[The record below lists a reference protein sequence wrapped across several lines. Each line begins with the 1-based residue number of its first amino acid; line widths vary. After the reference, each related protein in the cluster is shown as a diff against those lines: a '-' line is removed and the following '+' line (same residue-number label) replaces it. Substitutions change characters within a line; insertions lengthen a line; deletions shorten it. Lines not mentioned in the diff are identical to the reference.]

1 MFLVVCISTLIMLY
15 TTNIRVVHGLVLSY
29 ALADIPHWASL
40 LFVLGADGLSQWRT
54 WDTSLWLQFIVP
66 MFTLGIKVAYLTG
79 AFGPDGVY
87 QETPRKRSRRQ
98 GKSSSSGSSS
108 SSKKKGE

>member
-1 MFLVVCISTLIMLY
+1 M
-15 TTNIRVVHGLVLSY
+15 
-29 ALADIPHWASL
+29 
-40 LFVLGADGLSQWRT
+40 
-54 WDTSLWLQFIVP
+54 
-66 MFTLGIKVAYLTG
+66 AYLTG